1 MLGYISI
8 GISATLLAGV
18 IILFVWVLMRDTSKI
33 EIDSDSSDESD
44 IIYLLRVWVEVGVVM
59 EYIMLED
66 LDEYLTDRLGADKNE
81 MNEQSFDQLFE

>member
-18 IILFVWVLMRDTSKI
+18 IILFVWVLMRDTSKF

-44 IIYLLRVWVEVGVVM
+44 
-59 EYIMLED
+59 IMLED

>member
-1 MLGYISI
+1 LLGYISI

-44 IIYLLRVWVEVGVVM
+44 I
-59 EYIMLED
+59 MLED